1 MVIFIATNVSFLN
14 PYWDG
19 NMRRYGTVWE
29 LKNETFKVN
38 SQNIKE
44 AIGIQV
50 TFMFEIKHKK
60 CIFWLIRAMLLAVN
74 MSFLNPC

>member
-1 MVIFIATNVSFLN
+1 MVIVIATNVSFLN
-14 PYWDG
+14 PYCDG
-19 NMRRYGTVWE
+19 NMRTYGTVWE

-38 SQNIKE
+38 SQNIKG

-60 CIFWLIRAMLLAVN
+60 CIFF
-74 MSFLNPC
+74 S